1 MARSVRLID
10 STLRDGSHSV
20 AHQYTSEQVK
30 SIVQALDKAGV
41 DTIEISHGDG
51 LAGSSFNYGFS
62 KEPEMDL
69 IKVAAENV
77 HNSKLA
83 VLLLP
88 GIGTQED
95 LKRAANFGVK
105 VARIATH
112 CTEADI
118 SQQHIGL
125 AKEMGMEVIG
135 FLMLAH
141 MIPPEH
147 LLEQARLME
156 SYGADCV
163 YVTDSAGALTPD
175 GFRER
180 VRALKEGLGVPVG
193 VHAHNNL
200 GSAVAN

>member
-1 MARSVRLID
+1 MPKLYIQDV
-10 STLRDGSHSV
+10 TLRDGMHAIRHRYSI
-20 AHQYTSEQVK
+20 EQVVAISK
-30 SIVQALDKAGV
+30 ALDAAGV

-62 KEPEMDL
+62 REPEMDL

-77 HNSKLA
+77 TNSKLA

-95 LKRAANFGVK
+95 LRHAESFGVK

-125 AKEMGMEVIG
+125 AKEMGMEV
-135 FLMLAH
+135 
-141 MIPPEH
+141 
-147 LLEQARLME
+147 
-156 SYGADCV
+156 
-163 YVTDSAGALTPD
+163 
-175 GFRER
+175 
-180 VRALKEGLGVPVG
+180 
-193 VHAHNNL
+193 
-200 GSAVAN
+200 